1 MKAET
6 RRVVITGLSVVAG
19 NGRNKE
25 EFLENSCKGVSGIRP
40 CTLYPTE
47 QLRTPYFGQVEIP
60 LVYEA
65 GSWDEED
72 RMEALMRISLE
83 QMYADAGYTREKMA
97 EHGTKACLCLGSL
110 LGSAGKILAFAK
122 RESAGRETAGW
133 LSHTVDYGSWLREKS
148 GVRGGMYIDSAAC
161 ASSTTAV
168 GMAFDLIRNG
178 LYDVALAGGADPLTE
193 VSAYGF
199 HALQSLSQGVCSP
212 FDQERDGINIG
223 EGAAFFLMETLESAR
238 ARNAHIYGEVLGYG
252 LNNDAYHITSP
263 DPEGAGAAASMER
276 AIQNGGL
283 KKDQVDYVNAHGTG
297 TPVNDQ
303 MEVKAIGKV
312 FGEAGGEMVQGQSAA
327 ADGEADPETVSSRI
341 RTVRVNSTKAL
352 VGHCMGASGA
362 VELAAV
368 LLSMEKGSLFPMPN
382 LKEALEVPEN
392 VELCREETDGP
403 VRYAL
408 SNSFAFAG
416 NTASLLVGAPSEKP
430 HSGYSVMSK

>member
-65 GSWDEED
+65 GSWEEED
-72 RMEALMRISLE
+72 RMEALMGISLE
-83 QMYADAGYTREKMA
+83 QMYADAGYTRKKMA

-122 RESAGRETAGW
+122 RESAGKETAGW

-212 FDQERDGINIG
+212 FDQERWDQYRRRGCL
-223 EGAAFFLMETLESAR
+223 FFSWR
-238 ARNAHIYGEVLGYG
+238 HWSRRWQRGAHIYGDPG
-252 LNNDAYHITSP
+252 LWA
-263 DPEGAGAAASMER
+263 E
-276 AIQNGGL
+276 
-283 KKDQVDYVNAHGTG
+283 
-297 TPVNDQ
+297 
-303 MEVKAIGKV
+303 
-312 FGEAGGEMVQGQSAA
+312 
-327 ADGEADPETVSSRI
+327 
-341 RTVRVNSTKAL
+341 
-352 VGHCMGASGA
+352 
-362 VELAAV
+362 
-368 LLSMEKGSLFPMPN
+368 
-382 LKEALEVPEN
+382 
-392 VELCREETDGP
+392 
-403 VRYAL
+403 
-408 SNSFAFAG
+408 
-416 NTASLLVGAPSEKP
+416 
-430 HSGYSVMSK
+430 

>member
-65 GSWDEED
+65 GSWAEED
-72 RMEALMRISLE
+72 RMEALMGISLE

-122 RESAGRETAGW
+122 RESAGKETAGW

-148 GVRGGMYIDSAAC
+148 GVQGGMYIDSAAC

-212 FDQERDGINIG
+212 FDRERDGINIG
-223 EGAAFFLMETLESAR
+223 EGAAFFLMETLESAL
-238 ARNAHIYGEVLGYG
+238 ARGAHIYGEILGYG

-276 AIQNGGL
+276 AIRNGGL
-283 KKDQVDYVNAHGTG
+283 EKDQVDYVNAHGTG

-303 MEVKAIGKV
+303 MEGRAIGKV
-312 FGEAGGEMVQGQSAA
+312 FG
-327 ADGEADPETVSSRI
+327 DHP
-341 RTVRVNSTKAL
+341 VRVNSTKAL

-368 LLSMEKGSLFPMPN
+368 LLSMEKGRLFPMPN
-382 LKEALEVPEN
+382 LKEALEIPEN
-392 VELCREETDGP
+392 VELCREETDGS

>member
-65 GSWDEED
+65 GSWAEED
-72 RMEALMRISLE
+72 RMEALMGISLE

-122 RESAGRETAGW
+122 RESAGKETAGW

-276 AIQNGGL
+276 AIRNGGL
-283 KKDQVDYVNAHGTG
+283 EKDQVDYVNAHGTG

-312 FGEAGGEMVQGQSAA
+312 FG
-327 ADGEADPETVSSRI
+327 DHP
-341 RTVRVNSTKAL
+341 VRVNSTKAL

-368 LLSMEKGSLFPMPN
+368 LLSMEKGRLFPMPN
-382 LKEALEVPEN
+382 LKEALEIPEN
-392 VELCREETDGP
+392 VEFCREETDGP